1 MKKKID
7 ELTKMKLIYSGE
19 LFLFAIVG
27 AVLGTLFIVD
37 VIHVK
42 DWKKWVF
49 TILTLIGGIYFVVD
63 LIWSIVSKKKR
74 KKVSLFDK
82 ITVAPSGLTL
92 FCLDI
97 YALIN
102 LIKDPSWTGANGN
115 FFRYEI
121 GIALCYIAV
130 IYIAQGI
137 FHLYK
142 PHPSIIEAIEEEKRE
157 KEKQLEQEKLS
168 ALEDEK
174 KEN

>member
-82 ITVAPSGLTL
+82 ITLAPSGLTL

-102 LIKDPSWTGANGN
+102 LIKDPTWTGANGN

-121 GIALCYIAV
+121 GIALCYIAI
-130 IYIAQGI
+130 IYIATSVQAMHV
-137 FHLYK
+137 FH
-142 PHPSIIEAIEEEKRE
+142 
-157 KEKQLEQEKLS
+157 
-168 ALEDEK
+168 
-174 KEN
+174 

>member
-82 ITVAPSGLTL
+82 IT
-92 FCLDI
+92 
-97 YALIN
+97 LI
-102 LIKDPSWTGANGN
+102 
-115 FFRYEI
+115 
-121 GIALCYIAV
+121 
-130 IYIAQGI
+130 
-137 FHLYK
+137 
-142 PHPSIIEAIEEEKRE
+142 
-157 KEKQLEQEKLS
+157 
-168 ALEDEK
+168 
-174 KEN
+174 